1 VVAQVPWT
9 GNQTHNYMI
18 KNRNGDEL
26 GRSTLRIEVAG
37 DMTTLNQRSE
47 GEEGSDEYRLIVQS
61 STLKPISSTRVF
73 TSEGGDDD
81 TDPIEVTYTPQGAQ
95 IRQGG
100 RQTGLSVPEHSYDND
115 SSLFLW
121 RTLSFVTPYEASYN
135 TIITNHR
142 SRQKVNLEVIRKET
156 VNVPAGRF
164 EAWRLEISTSNARQV
179 AWITDDASRTLVRY
193 DNDRNFIFELMP

>member
-9 GNQTHNYMI
+9 GNQTHNYVI

-47 GEEGSDEYRLIVQS
+47 GEEGSDESRLIVQS

-95 IRQGG
+95 IKQGG

-135 TIITNHR
+135 TIITNFR

-156 VNVPAGRF
+156 VTVPAGRF

>member
-1 VVAQVPWT
+1 VAT
-9 GNQTHNYMI
+9 
-18 KNRNGDEL
+18 
-26 GRSTLRIEVAG
+26 STLTIEVAG
-37 DMTTLNQRSE
+37 DTTTLSQRSE
-47 GEEGSDEYRLIVQS
+47 SETASDDIKLSVNS
-61 STLKPISSTRVF
+61 STLKPISSRRVF
-73 TSEGGDDD
+73 ESQGGDDEE
-81 TDPIEVTYTPQGAQ
+81 PIEVTYTPQGAQ
-95 IRQGG
+95 IKQGG

-156 VNVPAGRF
+156 VTVPAGRF

-179 AWITDDASRTLVRY
+179 AWITDDPSRTLIRY
-193 DNDRNFIFELMP
+193 DNDRNAIFELMP

>member
-1 VVAQVPWT
+1 VVVQIPWT
-9 GNQTHNYMI
+9 GNEAHNYVI

-26 GRSTLRIEVAG
+26 GRSTLRIEVSG
-37 DMTTLNQRSE
+37 EMTTLNQRSE
-47 GEEGSDEYRLIVQS
+47 GEEGSDESRLIVQS

-81 TDPIEVTYTPQGAQ
+81 RDPIEVTYTPQGAQ

-135 TIITNHR
+135 TIITNFR

-156 VNVPAGRF
+156 VTVAAGRF
-164 EAWRLEISTSNARQV
+164 EAWRLEISTNNAHQV

-193 DNDRNFIFELMP
+193 DNDRNVIFELMP

>member
-9 GNQTHNYMI
+9 GNETHDYVI

-26 GRSTLRIEVAG
+26 GRSTLRIEVSG

-47 GEEGSDEYRLIVQS
+47 GEEGSDEARLIVQS
-61 STLKPISSTRVF
+61 STLKPVSSTRVI

-81 TDPIEVTYTPQGAQ
+81 RDPIEVIYTPQGAQ
-95 IRQGG
+95 IRQGD

-135 TIITNHR
+135 TIITGQRN
-142 SRQKVNLEVIRKET
+142 RQKVNLEVIRKET
-156 VNVPAGRF
+156 VTVPAGRF
-164 EAWRLEISTSNARQV
+164 EAWRLEITTSNARQV
-179 AWITDDASRTLVRY
+179 AWITDDATRTLVRY
-193 DNDRNFIFELMP
+193 DNDRNQIFELRQ

>member
-47 GEEGSDEYRLIVQS
+47 GEEGSDESRLIVQS

>member
-9 GNQTHNYMI
+9 GNETTNYVI

-26 GRSTLRIEVAG
+26 GRSTLKVEVAG
-37 DMTTLNQRSE
+37 EMTTLNQRSE
-47 GEEGSDEYRLIVQS
+47 GEEGSDEIRLIVHS
-61 STLKPISSTRVF
+61 STLKPISSTRLI
-73 TSEGGDDD
+73 TNEGGDD
-81 TDPIEVTYTPQGAQ
+81 DPIEVTYTPQGAQ
-95 IRQGG
+95 IKQGG

-156 VNVPAGRF
+156 VTVPAGRF

-179 AWITDDASRTLVRY
+179 AWITDDPSRTLVRY
-193 DNDRNFIFELMP
+193 DNDRNAIFELMP